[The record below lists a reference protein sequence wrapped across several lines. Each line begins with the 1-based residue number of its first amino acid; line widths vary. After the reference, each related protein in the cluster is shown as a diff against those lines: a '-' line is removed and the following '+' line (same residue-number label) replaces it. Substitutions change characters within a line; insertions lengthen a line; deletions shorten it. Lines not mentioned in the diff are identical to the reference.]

1 VQMNDNEYNET
12 IGESA
17 GAPVNSVYDVFATLR
32 HPVCV
37 IGIDGNLMYSNGPFR
52 DLFGGEQSIQLDLTN
67 PFFPEYRKR
76 VALAY
81 IRARKGFER
90 QCFAVMQSS
99 SGKKLP
105 LEIQLFPMYA
115 HGEVAAI
122 LTFFKPVADNRLV
135 SFDRPATSLAD
146 WNEMQGGNNIFEYS
160 PFPIIRINR
169 RGEILNGSSSLES
182 FFGHSLQEMQSKRN
196 LLFKSVPLYDFER
209 LRKATVDVITG
220 AVAFKRLGEIRVT
233 TGEKEEKWVNVIIY
247 PCAANKEIHAVDM
260 ILEDFT
266 RVRRLE
272 NRMSVFNRIQII
284 GDLTKGLL
292 HSFNNM
298 INIIMSRSQLLLQ
311 VTEKDIVLDGI
322 REIEQTALDAV
333 KQIRRVQDFIGEG
346 ESLRGSDVEDLIE
359 IIEDAIEFTKIHFK
373 VESKEKRRTIKIERR
388 YFNLVSVKTDTRLL
402 REILISMIF
411 KISSFFKKGG
421 TINIV
426 LRGDEVPAISAIV
439 RKEEPEGEAATDTV
453 SPVAFSG
460 IDLRRTAEKLNIKI
474 IEEESADS
482 YSIKAVLPQQMVLA
496 ARKKEPEAVEY
507 KLRDHDIMIVEDEK
521 ALTDILHEL
530 FDSMGNRV
538 YMCDSSDEA
547 LAEFRKGKYNLVITD
562 YGIRGVTGLE
572 LAARIKEI
580 DSNVTTVLLSGW
592 MLNDLKAHKNVID
605 LFLPKPFKLEVLI
618 SEISRVLRAKKR

>member
-1 VQMNDNEYNET
+1 
-12 IGESA
+12 
-17 GAPVNSVYDVFATLR
+17 
-32 HPVCV
+32 
-37 IGIDGNLMYSNGPFR
+37 
-52 DLFGGEQSIQLDLTN
+52 
-67 PFFPEYRKR
+67 
-76 VALAY
+76 
-81 IRARKGFER
+81 
-90 QCFAVMQSS
+90 
-99 SGKKLP
+99 
-105 LEIQLFPMYA
+105 MYA

-346 ESLRGSDVEDLIE
+346 ESLRGSDVEDLLE

-373 VESKEKRRTIKIERR
+373 VK
-388 YFNLVSVKTDTRLL
+388 
-402 REILISMIF
+402 
-411 KISSFFKKGG
+411 
-421 TINIV
+421 
-426 LRGDEVPAISAIV
+426 
-439 RKEEPEGEAATDTV
+439 
-453 SPVAFSG
+453 
-460 IDLRRTAEKLNIKI
+460 
-474 IEEESADS
+474 
-482 YSIKAVLPQQMVLA
+482 
-496 ARKKEPEAVEY
+496 ARK
-507 KLRDHDIMIVEDEK
+507 
-521 ALTDILHEL
+521 
-530 FDSMGNRV
+530 N
-538 YMCDSSDEA
+538 
-547 LAEFRKGKYNLVITD
+547 
-562 YGIRGVTGLE
+562 
-572 LAARIKEI
+572 AA
-580 DSNVTTVLLSGW
+580 
-592 MLNDLKAHKNVID
+592 
-605 LFLPKPFKLEVLI
+605 P
-618 SEISRVLRAKKR
+618 